1 MFSICRTTSSSSSD
15 GVSDSFNPAIM
26 QFLLHFFFFFCN
38 LGNNKGIGIDPMGF
52 SLHAMFS
59 ICRTISSSSSDGVSV
74 KSPPAASSVDAPIE
88 QMLNIMDTSLNHGN
102 SH

>member
-1 MFSICRTTSSSSSD
+1 
-15 GVSDSFNPAIM
+15 
-26 QFLLHFFFFFCN
+26 
-38 LGNNKGIGIDPMGF
+38 MGF